1 MMSNIV
7 IENVR
12 KLNTFG
18 KFISFFVISIN
29 DDTRSK
35 ILKISEISVM

>member
-29 DDTRSK
+29 DDSK

>member
-1 MMSNIV
+1 MMSTIV

-12 KLNTFG
+12 KLNTYG
-18 KFISFFVISIN
+18 KFISFSVISII
-29 DDTRSK
+29 D

>member
-1 MMSNIV
+1 MISNIV

-18 KFISFFVISIN
+18 KFISFFVISIK
-29 DDTRSK
+29 DDSK